1 VKPQP
6 YAQFR
11 TGGGLLT
18 RPGAA
23 IRRRR
28 LTVIRVDDTMG
39 IVRTCRASVRGKS
52 ERMEE
57 KKLRPQAHSRER
69 LLREL
74 AGLVLMV
81 LAVVT
86 ALGLIGLT
94 SGRLIDGWVR
104 LWRRALGWGA
114 LALPP
119 VLGAVGVLLAQD
131 WMTHPAHWPWRKL
144 IGGEI
149 AYLALLAALHALA
162 IGADPW
168 LLADRGGGGGGLVGW
183 AVSALL
189 FALIGRFLT
198 TLLAVSVA
206 GVAAAWTA
214 GLTRDDV
221 RHALAWVRRRVQR
234 VSPPIEVPQ
243 PEAPPAEP
251 ALDMAPPPQLV
262 TASESSPARPLQRDR
277 RLPPVSLLDR
287 DRTTGISQAEVRRKV
302 EIIEKTLS
310 EFGLPAQVT
319 EVRRGP
325 VITQFGVEPGYI
337 ERTGPGGQP
346 WDQKVRVG
354 QISTLSND
362 LALALAAPRL
372 RIEAPVPGRSIVG
385 IEVPNEK
392 ISTVHLRPVLESKEF
407 RQARSPLSVALG
419 RDVAGGPVVANL
431 ADMPHL
437 LIAGTTGSGKSVCIS
452 AMVACLAF
460 NNVPEQ
466 LRLVMID
473 PKLVE
478 MTRFNGLPHIL
489 GKVEVELERIVG
501 VLRWVAQEMDR
512 RYILLSEAGARHLD
526 DYNRMLRRKR
536 QQILP
541 YIVVF
546 IDELADLM
554 MLAAADTEHTITRLA
569 QMARAVGIHLV
580 VATQRPSTD
589 VVTGLIKANFPARI
603 SFAVASNTDSR
614 VIIDQV
620 GAETLL
626 GRGDMLFLDPK
637 RGHPLRVQSCFV
649 SDHEVEALVNH
660 WREVTQEDE
669 IGDEPAPWEAML
681 RQDAMLETEPDEL
694 LKDAID
700 LVRQEGGASAS
711 LLQRRMRIGYPR
723 AAALID
729 QMEQLGVIGP
739 PEGGGRTREVWLSDD
754 EWESEAKGY

>member
-1 VKPQP
+1 MDEK
-6 YAQFR
+6 
-11 TGGGLLT
+11 TT
-18 RPGAA
+18 RP
-23 IRRRR
+23 
-28 LTVIRVDDTMG
+28 
-39 IVRTCRASVRGKS
+39 K
-52 ERMEE
+52 
-57 KKLRPQAHSRER
+57 AHSRER

-74 AGLVLMV
+74 AGLALIV

-94 SGRLIDGWVR
+94 SGRLIDSWVR
-104 LWRRALGWGA
+104 LWQRVLGWGA
-114 LALPP
+114 LALPLA
-119 VLGAVGVLLAQD
+119 LGGAGVLLTQD
-131 WMTHPAHWPWRKL
+131 WMAHPAHWPWRKL

-149 AYLALLAALHALA
+149 AYVALLTALHALA

-168 LLADRGGGGGGLVGW
+168 LLAERGGGGGLVGW
-183 AVSALL
+183 AVSGLL
-189 FALIGRFLT
+189 MALIGGVPT
-198 TLLAVSVA
+198 TLLAVGIAV
-206 GVAAAWTA
+206 VAAAWTA

-221 RHALAWVRRRVQR
+221 RHTLAWVSRRAQQS
-234 VSPPIEVPQ
+234 SPPNEAPQ

-251 ALDMAPPPQLV
+251 VLDIAPPPQIV
-262 TASESSPARPLQRDR
+262 TASESSPARPLQHDR
-277 RLPPVSLLDR
+277 RLPPVSLLDQ
-287 DRTTGISQAEVRRKV
+287 DRTIGISQAEVRRKV
-302 EIIEKTLS
+302 EIIEKTLN
-310 EFGLPAQVT
+310 EFGLPARVT

-337 ERTGPGGQP
+337 ERTGPDGQP

-407 RQARSPLSVALG
+407 RQARSPLTVALG

-431 ADMPHL
+431 ATMPHL

-460 NNVPEQ
+460 NNVPEHV
-466 LRLVMID
+466 RLVMID

-489 GKVEVELERIVG
+489 GHVEVELERIVG
-501 VLRWVAQEMDR
+501 VLRWVTQEMDR
-512 RYILLSEAGARHLD
+512 RYVLLSGAGARHLD

-536 QQILP
+536 QETLP

-554 MLAAADTEHTITRLA
+554 MMAAADTEHTITRLA

-580 VATQRPSTD
+580 VATQRPSVD

-649 SDHEVEALVNH
+649 SDREVEALVSY
-660 WREVTQEDE
+660 WREATQDDQ
-669 IGDEPAPWEAML
+669 IGDEPAPWEAMIE
-681 RQDAMLETEPDEL
+681 QDAMPENERDEL

-739 PEGGGRTREVWLSDD
+739 PEGGGRTREVLLPDD
-754 EWESEAKGY
+754 EWESEAKTY